1 MFTQTL
7 KRISNM
13 NSKNIYT
20 YFQLEMKL
28 YSVNLYQLNFNI
40 LSLKFTFMHPLIQSR
55 ESFFNSYHSLTE
67 FKDFG
72 DALKHD
78 SLSEL

>member
-1 MFTQTL
+1 
-7 KRISNM
+7 
-13 NSKNIYT
+13 
-20 YFQLEMKL
+20 
-28 YSVNLYQLNFNI
+28 
-40 LSLKFTFMHPLIQSR
+40 MHPLIQSR
-55 ESFFNSYHSLTE
+55 ESFFNRYHSLTE

>member
-1 MFTQTL
+1 
-7 KRISNM
+7 
-13 NSKNIYT
+13 
-20 YFQLEMKL
+20 
-28 YSVNLYQLNFNI
+28 
-40 LSLKFTFMHPLIQSR
+40 MHPLIQSH
-55 ESFFNSYHSLTE
+55 ESFFYYVITE

>member
-1 MFTQTL
+1 
-7 KRISNM
+7 
-13 NSKNIYT
+13 
-20 YFQLEMKL
+20 
-28 YSVNLYQLNFNI
+28 
-40 LSLKFTFMHPLIQSR
+40 MHPLIQSH
-55 ESFFNSYHSLTE
+55 ESFFLIVITE

>member
-1 MFTQTL
+1 
-7 KRISNM
+7 
-13 NSKNIYT
+13 
-20 YFQLEMKL
+20 
-28 YSVNLYQLNFNI
+28 
-40 LSLKFTFMHPLIQSR
+40 MHPLIQSR